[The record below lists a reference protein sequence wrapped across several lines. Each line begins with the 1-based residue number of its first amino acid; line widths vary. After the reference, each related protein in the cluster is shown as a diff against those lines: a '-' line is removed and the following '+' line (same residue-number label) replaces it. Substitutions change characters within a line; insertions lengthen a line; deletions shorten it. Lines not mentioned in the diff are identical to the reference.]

1 MAMTNPNTSRALT
14 LLANG
19 FAADFVQFCEGD
31 PRLCEVMHEL
41 VTDYISENL
50 PLVDEDRQVELGQ
63 MILDRT
69 WLAKTVDN

>member
-1 MAMTNPNTSRALT
+1 MTNPNTSRALT